1 MTFKRRYSLSSFFLL
16 AFYGG
21 NYSAAALVAKSNASF
36 TADTVCILSDISAK
50 EKNCNGYS
58 TLYTVELSGSGP
70 KNLLPHQH
78 TYITTSQLGSPLFTM
93 LSALLLGMKWMMLH

>member
-21 NYSAAALVAKSNASF
+21 NYSAAAAALVAKSNASF

-50 EKNCNGYS
+50 EKTVMDILLS
-58 TLYTVELSGSGP
+58 TPLSCQGQVQRIYYRT
-70 KNLLPHQH
+70 NTHTLLQA
-78 TYITTSQLGSPLFTM
+78 PLFTM

>member
-1 MTFKRRYSLSSFFLL
+1 MRAFFRDFQKKVLPLVFLL

-50 EKNCNGYS
+50 EKTVMDILLS
-58 TLYTVELSGSGP
+58 TPLSCQGQVQRIYYRT
-70 KNLLPHQH
+70 NTHTLLQA
-78 TYITTSQLGSPLFTM
+78 S
-93 LSALLLGMKWMMLH
+93 